1 MQETGSKRA
10 REASTNDE
18 RGESVAGAA
27 SIVAAADHAEASLAS
42 RSDQRAMVFIDGNN
56 WYYALKG
63 IGVHSGRLNY
73 PKIAGELAVGRS
85 VCAVR
90 YYVGRV
96 SSPLR
101 LVEEQDRVLA
111 VLEGQGVEVFLGK
124 IQRNP
129 MSESSKRQRARLR
142 AAFAGR
148 EQEVPADLM
157 ETIDS
162 FCSVHPPEFVEKQ
175 VDTRIAVD
183 LVDLAYRNQYDVAY
197 LLSADADFIPAV
209 EVARRL
215 GRRVFAVAPS
225 GGHELRNAA
234 TGFIKVS
241 AEWFEGLYA

>member
-1 MQETGSKRA
+1 MQETDGKRA
-10 REASTNDE
+10 RNASVAGDG
-18 RGESVAGAA
+18 GESVAGVAP
-27 SIVAAADHAEASLAS
+27 IVAAEAHAEASPAS
-42 RSDQRAMVFIDGNN
+42 RPDQRAMVFIDGNN
-56 WYYALKG
+56 WYHGLKG
-63 IGVHSGRLNY
+63 IGIHSSRLNY
-73 PKIAGELAVGRS
+73 RRVAGELAVGRP
-85 VCAVR
+85 VCAIR

-111 VLEGQGVEVFLGK
+111 VLEGQGVEIFLGK

-129 MSESSKRQRARLR
+129 MSESSKKQRARLR

-157 ETIDS
+157 KALDS
-162 FCSVHPPEFVEKQ
+162 FCSSHPPEFVEKQ

-183 LVDLAYRNQYDVAY
+183 LVDLAYRSRYDVAY
-197 LLSADADFIPAV
+197 LLSADADFVPAV

-215 GRRVFAVAPS
+215 GRKVFAVAPS
-225 GGHELRNAA
+225 GGRELGNAA

-241 AEWFEGLYA
+241 AEWLEALHL

>member
-1 MQETGSKRA
+1 MQETDSKRTQGVSA
-10 REASTNDE
+10 KDE
-18 RGESVAGAA
+18 RVESVAGVTPVA
-27 SIVAAADHAEASLAS
+27 SAPDHARVSLGS
-42 RSDQRAMVFIDGNN
+42 PSDERAMVFIDGNN
-56 WYYALKG
+56 WYYGLKG
-63 IGVHSGRLNY
+63 IGVHSSRLDY
-73 PKIAGELAVGRS
+73 RKVAGELADGRP
-85 VCAVR
+85 VCALR

-101 LVEEQDRVLA
+101 LLEEQDRVLA

-129 MSESSKRQRARLR
+129 MSESSKRQRASLR

-148 EQEVPADLM
+148 EQEVPGDLM

-162 FCSVHPPEFVEKQ
+162 FCSAHPPEFVEKQ

-183 LVDLAYRNQYDVAY
+183 LVDLAYRDHYDVAY

-215 GRRVFAVAPS
+215 GRKVFAVAPS
-225 GGHELRNAA
+225 GGRELGKSA
-234 TGFIKVS
+234 TGFLKVS
-241 AEWFEGLYA
+241 AGWFEALHL